1 MKKLLNL
8 EWSFLNIDNTWKNKT
23 CIISTETF
31 GIVIHLSKIF
41 LETQS
46 FFIIWNQKQ
55 MIFILRRPWS
65 SEKKLLIFKMSSI
78 TFTQNTKA
86 ISNYIYLLQ
95 PSVISLLPSLW
106 YQLISTKRNPW
117 VATNFKSPIIYSSGT
132 STLLLTLELCQK
144 SLGTFQRVIKS
155 K

>member
-1 MKKLLNL
+1 MNKLLNL
-8 EWSFLNIDNTWKNKT
+8 DSGFSSIVTSWKEKT
-23 CIISTETF
+23 PIIST
-31 GIVIHLSKIF
+31 GAVRMVKNLSKAFLRIQSIF
-41 LETQS
+41 IVS
-46 FFIIWNQKQ
+46 NQKQ
-55 MIFILRRPWS
+55 MLFVLRRPRS
-65 SEKKLLIFKMSSI
+65 KEKMLLIFKSPSK

-144 SLGTFQRVIKS
+144 SLGTFQRVIKN

>member
-8 EWSFLNIDNTWKNKT
+8 QTNFPSIDTSWRDKT
-23 CIISTETF
+23 PIISTEKVRMVTN
-31 GIVIHLSKIF
+31 LSKTF
-41 LETQS
+41 LQIQS
-46 FFIIWNQKQ
+46 IVLVSNQKQ
-55 MIFILRRPWS
+55 TIFVLRRPWS
-65 SEKKLLIFKMSSI
+65 SEKKLLIFKMSSK

-117 VATNFKSPIIYSSGT
+117 VATNSKSPIIYSSGT

-144 SLGTFQRVIKS
+144 SLGTFQRVIKN